1 MIYLASPYSSPD
13 PLIVKTR
20 FLLAQQVTALMLQQG
35 IYVYSPIVHCHE
47 VSMAYSLPGDFA
59 FWQGYNI
66 DMLRRADALYVL
78 ATPGWKESAGVQEE
92 IKFARLAGIPI
103 QAVND
108 EGVAIAWPE

>member
-66 DMLRRADALYVL
+66 DMLRRADALYIL
-78 ATPGWKESAGVQEE
+78 AIPGWKESTGVQEE
-92 IKFARLAGIPI
+92 IRFARLAGIPLGSI
-103 QAVND
+103 NEMAEQ
-108 EGVAIAWPE
+108 ISWPE